1 MTRADLEAGQTGM
14 TESTDKPRGKADPPG
29 PNFAGFLREEQPPRR
44 ADLAQAPV
52 PSDPPTPGDPEAG
65 SQDLARALVDR
76 IADVDDDRRR
86 SANQLRKALEAH
98 RDEVRAAR
106 RRDRA
111 LAVFPIVLGVLLAG
125 AAGWLY
131 LELMKTRDALDRRIT
146 AAEQRIESAPKTPAP
161 SEPPADIPT
170 TADFDELANAIEAI
184 GDRLTAAE
192 SRGGQPRQPDTE
204 AETTAELSD
213 TARIDIDQQI
223 RGAEARMEK
232 LLDERLTLVKER
244 IDRLQTASEKAGK
257 AENGAPGPRGVDG
270 STVQLKRSAGA
281 VQTEQSTVVVQLA
294 GFRERPA
301 IDAFIRQH
309 RLDGQLYLRTERWRG
324 RPWYALIKSLHGN
337 MAEAEVAA
345 GALPPDL
352 AQLDIWLRP
361 LPAGIKLTT
370 LGEAD

>member
-146 AAEQRIESAPKTPAP
+146 AAEQRIESPAQ
-161 SEPPADIPT
+161 SS
-170 TADFDELANAIEAI
+170 L
-184 GDRLTAAE
+184 L
-192 SRGGQPRQPDTE
+192 
-204 AETTAELSD
+204 
-213 TARIDIDQQI
+213 
-223 RGAEARMEK
+223 RGAH
-232 LLDERLTLVKER
+232 
-244 IDRLQTASEKAGK
+244 ASF
-257 AENGAPGPRGVDG
+257 V
-270 STVQLKRSAGA
+270 L
-281 VQTEQSTVVVQLA
+281 
-294 GFRERPA
+294 
-301 IDAFIRQH
+301 
-309 RLDGQLYLRTERWRG
+309 
-324 RPWYALIKSLHGN
+324 
-337 MAEAEVAA
+337 
-345 GALPPDL
+345 
-352 AQLDIWLRP
+352 
-361 LPAGIKLTT
+361 
-370 LGEAD
+370 